1 MDYPQGFGPPRIPK
15 STRGGPHTGLGRP
28 WDTLTV
34 KEKPDA
40 TLASI
45 EETQTALRASIEA
58 AKQLAE
64 KSDFLL
70 SSDQW
75 RQTTYTRNIQSALNP
90 TFLEYP
96 IDNYW
101 LGDSSQVVFTQCL
114 TIKIPLNEPVGIRA
128 NHHGIRFGK
137 PL

>member
-1 MDYPQGFGPPRIPK
+1 VDYPQGFGPPRIPQ

-70 SSDQW
+70 
-75 RQTTYTRNIQSALNP
+75 RKHKRK
-90 TFLEYP
+90 LEQDAAELDAHLRKGP
-96 IDNYW
+96 
-101 LGDSSQVVFTQCL
+101 
-114 TIKIPLNEPVGIRA
+114 E
-128 NHHGIRFGK
+128 
-137 PL
+137 